1 MIKIDNDKVEEKN
14 RYSFKIKFNILVFT
28 LISLFLISISINSCN
43 CVLLERLNDRTTKL
57 PIYQINLDLPVSERY
72 AAILIKYKKYIK
84 ALAFFSWKSSIA
96 NMLTE
101 FSELIIQNKLKNFDP
116 EWIEYIKAVSVHAE
130 VSLPSAILI
139 SITYDMACTT
149 AIAQNTKT
157 GNILM
162 GRNLDFGTY
171 FINSHMNFEA
181 HYYKEGKYLFK
192 AIELAGFRGI
202 INGIKENKF
211 SVSLNLR
218 RKNCQKSNIK
228 RVFQGYITAGYY
240 LYKVLLE
247 ANSYEDAVRLYSSNI
262 ISAPAYFIVSG
273 VNKNE
278 GIIIERDF
286 DKVENIE
293 NLDVDNGKWFIL
305 ICNKDLNKEDDI
317 IDIRRKVTKKR
328 LQKIGSE
335 NINFTNF
342 FKKVMSTYP
351 NNNMYSIF
359 TTMQTAQNDG
369 FFNTTVWLH

>member
-202 INGIKENKF
+202 INGIKENNF

-218 RKNCQKSNIK
+218 RKNSSISNIY
-228 RVFQGYITAGYY
+228 RVFQGYPTPDYY
-240 LYKVLLE
+240 LYKVMLE
-247 ANSYEDAVRLYSSNI
+247 ANSYEDAVRLYSSNT
-262 ISAPAYFIVSG
+262 ISAPVYFSVSG

-286 DKVENIE
+286 DKVDNIE
-293 NLDVDNGKWFIL
+293 HLDVDNGKWFIV
-305 ICNKDLNKEDDI
+305 ICNTDINVEESEKES
-317 IDIRRKVTKKR
+317 RRKPAKER

-342 FKKVMSTYP
+342 YDNVMSIFP
-351 NNNMYSIF
+351 NNNILTIY

-369 FFNTTVWLH
+369 FFNTTVWLP

>member
-1 MIKIDNDKVEEKN
+1 MIKIDNYKEEKN
-14 RYSFKIKFNILVFT
+14 RYSLKIKFNILVFT
-28 LISLFLISISINSCN
+28 LISIFLITISINSCN
-43 CVLLERLNDRTTKL
+43 CVLLERSKDKTTTL

-72 AAILIKYKKYIK
+72 AAILIRYKKYIK
-84 ALAFFSWKSSIA
+84 ALVFFSWKNSIF
-96 NMLTE
+96 NRLTE
-101 FSELIIQNKLKNFDP
+101 FSKLIIQNKLENFDP
-116 EWIEYIKAVSVHAE
+116 ELIEYIKAVRLHAK

-139 SITYDMACTT
+139 STLYDMACTSVV
-149 AIAQNTKT
+149 AQNTKT
-157 GNILM
+157 GNIFM
-162 GRNLDFGTY
+162 GRNLDF
-171 FINSHMNFEA
+171 INYIISSRMIFEA

-192 AIELAGFRGI
+192 AIELAGVRGI